1 MAPFPIRPRINSLG
15 APAVLDQQQTS
26 TNSPYWWDSP
36 PPGHRSLFKSASIA
50 TPMIAAG
57 ETTVL
62 AFTAPQG
69 FGGCLKAVT
78 CCFSGTGY
86 LPGSTQLTWRIK
98 SNGVPYPDYG
108 NLTIPLGAP
117 GFSEV
122 IDGAL
127 IFKPNEKIII
137 TVTNADNL
145 IAGGSFIIGV
155 LKGWFVPE
163 SFIQEAYRG

>member
-1 MAPFPIRPRINSLG
+1 
-15 APAVLDQQQTS
+15 
-26 TNSPYWWDSP
+26 
-36 PPGHRSLFKSASIA
+36 
-50 TPMIAAG
+50 MIAAG

-69 FGGCLKAVT
+69 FGGCLKAAT

-98 SNGVPYPDYG
+98 NNGVPYPDYG

-137 TVTNADNL
+137 TVTNAVQFLDGMDGL
-145 IAGGSFIIGV
+145 AGGLGV
-155 LKGWFVPE
+155 IADVP
-163 SFIQEAYRG
+163 